1 VIGGGGNGV
10 VAGNGNA
17 GTMTEIEDDQSST
30 LAYANPGLG
39 GKYLE
44 AGGGGTGGSNAG
56 NNALFAQAGANGSV
70 SGVVPTGAA
79 FVPPGTVNCDVP
91 TEVKNWKP
99 LYPPGPSGPAG
110 PRFP

>member
-1 VIGGGGNGV
+1 
-10 VAGNGNA
+10 
-17 GTMTEIEDDQSST
+17 MTEIEDDQSST

-79 FVPPGTVNCDVP
+79 FVPLGTV
-91 TEVKNWKP
+91 
-99 LYPPGPSGPAG
+99 YGQGGAG
-110 PRFP
+110 GAGETTAQGADGGAGAVLISY